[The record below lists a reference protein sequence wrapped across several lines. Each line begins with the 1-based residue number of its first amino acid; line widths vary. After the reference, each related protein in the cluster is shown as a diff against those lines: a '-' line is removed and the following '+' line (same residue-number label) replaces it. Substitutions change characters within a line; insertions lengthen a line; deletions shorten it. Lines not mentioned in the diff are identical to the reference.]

1 MAAADKLKKEK
12 PAKVE
17 AAKKETTEVENID
30 VIALVQEQFKANN
43 EGEEI
48 SKKLVKQVLSAY
60 HTILTEATF
69 KNGKVRLGEF
79 GALITVPV
87 AGREG
92 VAKMGGTE
100 KAWKTKDHWTI
111 KLRLFPGTSQEIDAL
126 EEETKDFAKDALK
139 A

>member
-1 MAAADKLKKEK
+1 M
-12 PAKVE
+12 
-17 AAKKETTEVENID
+17 
-30 VIALVQEQFKANN
+30 
-43 EGEEI
+43 
-48 SKKLVKQVLSAY
+48 
-60 HTILTEATF
+60 
-69 KNGKVRLGEF
+69 
-79 GALITVPV
+79 ITVPV

-92 VAKMGGTE
+92 VSKMGGTE

>member
-17 AAKKETTEVENID
+17 SAKKETTEVENID

-92 VAKMGGTE
+92 VSKMGGTE